1 MIGYLST
8 YYKKTMLGWGF
19 LIDSKFSDND
29 RFKYLTKVMPD
40 SLEMMYA
47 LLELFKMFEWNRVAI
62 YYTPNEVDFCD
73 TIVDDALNSR
83 ALEALGYSVVRDSK
97 IPVNSRA
104 VAVSFVQNQVF
115 RFVVNYTECSSRT
128 AVGVALEYM
137 VKQNVDLVIGPPCPP
152 R

>member
-73 TIVDDALNSR
+73 TIVDDALTAFSDDSFYVVDVVQKVAWNGHYDDYLTDQLLRTKRNARSGLF
-83 ALEALGYSVVRDSK
+83 LEL
-97 IPVNSRA
+97 
-104 VAVSFVQNQVF
+104 
-115 RFVVNYTECSSRT
+115 
-128 AVGVALEYM
+128 
-137 VKQNVDLVIGPPCPP
+137 
-152 R
+152 